1 LSLSLEALGADGTAP
16 ADLTSYDILLA
27 NISGGVDSQAMLDEL
42 HRRAAAAGVAHR
54 IVAVH
59 ADLGPMEWNGV
70 QELAAEHAAH
80 YGVRFETVRHQR
92 DGVEETLLEMVEA
105 RGMWPSATV
114 RFCTS
119 YCKRDVIR
127 KLITRLVAEQRARGV
142 TRPVRVLNVMGL
154 RADESPL
161 RGAKPPFRHD
171 GSRTCTCDACQ
182 ALPRDRRGT
191 GISNSRRHVDE
202 WLPVHS
208 WSKADVWERV
218 REAGTRPHPVYR
230 RLPRL
235 SCRFCV
241 LASKAALVEAARID
255 PEGAAEYAAVEARIG
270 HRFRQDL
277 SMAEVRRLAAAD
289 PDPAGRVADWVA

>member
-1 LSLSLEALGADGTAP
+1 
-16 ADLTSYDILLA
+16 
-27 NISGGVDSQAMLDEL
+27 M
-42 HRRAAAAGVAHR
+42 
-54 IVAVH
+54 H
-59 ADLGPMEWNGV
+59 ADLGPMEWDGV

-92 DGVEETLLEMVEA
+92 DGAEETLLEMVEA
-105 RGMWPSATV
+105 RGMWPSSTV

-119 YCKRDVIR
+119 YFKRDVIR
-127 KLITRLVAEQRARGV
+127 KLITRLVDEKRALGV

-154 RADESPL
+154 RADESPG
-161 RGAKPPFRHD
+161 RRMKPPFRHD
-171 GSRTCTCDACQ
+171 GSRTCTCAACQ
-182 ALPRDRRGT
+182 ALPRGRRGS

-202 WLPVHS
+202 WLVVHS

-218 REAGTRPHPVYR
+218 REAGTRPHTVYQ

-241 LASKAALVEAARID
+241 LASKSALVEAARLD
-255 PEGAAEYAAVEARIG
+255 PHGAAEFAAVEERIG

-277 SMAEVRRLAAAD
+277 SMAEIRQLAAAA
-289 PDPAGRVADWVA
+289 PAPSQHVTDWTA